1 MIYIQIPRDHNAVG
15 FVTLAKSGPPVLCLP
30 DDTYGVSPEHLKL
43 LRRKRI
49 PFKELEANT
58 VRLSPPHDDKIRHLL
73 AAEIQRRQRH
83 RA

>member
-1 MIYIQIPRDHNAVG
+1 MIYIQIPEDNGIG
-15 FVTLAKSGPPVLCLP
+15 FVALAKSGTSVLCLP

-49 PFKELEANT
+49 PFKKLKANT
-58 VRLSPPHDDKIRHLL
+58 VRLPRPHDEKIRHLL
-73 AAEIQRRQRH
+73 TIEIQRRQRH

>member
-1 MIYIQIPRDHNAVG
+1 MIYIQIPRDNGVG
-15 FVTLAKSGPPVLCLP
+15 FITLAKSGPVLCLR

-49 PFKELEANT
+49 PFKKLKANT
-58 VRLSPPHDDKIRHLL
+58 VRLPRPHDEKIRHLL
-73 AAEIQRRQRH
+73 TAEIQRRQRH